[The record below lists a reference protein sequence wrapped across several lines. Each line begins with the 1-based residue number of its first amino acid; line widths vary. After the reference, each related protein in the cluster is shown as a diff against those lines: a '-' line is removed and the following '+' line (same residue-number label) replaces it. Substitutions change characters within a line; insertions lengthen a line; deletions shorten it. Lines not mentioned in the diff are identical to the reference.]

1 LVGIAVLIL
10 NFTGPMDNKLDTH
23 IESLIF
29 VAQQPVRRE
38 DIRYNLENAL
48 QVKIDPDDID
58 AGLLRL
64 QEKYWDDNFAIEIV
78 EVAEGFQFVTKG
90 AYHHVVGHY
99 LKQLTKRRLSKV
111 ALETLAIIAYRQPVS
126 RAEIEQIRGVNAD
139 YAIDKLLEKE
149 LIEIV
154 GRSTGPGK
162 PLLYST
168 SGKFMDYFG
177 LKSMDDLPQL
187 KEFQMPVEE
196 IGEPTPLEE
205 VVPFD
210 FKENGEGQVSHA
222 DESE

>member
-1 LVGIAVLIL
+1 
-10 NFTGPMDNKLDTH
+10 MENKLDTH

-29 VAQQPVRRE
+29 VAQQPVKRE
-38 DIRYNLENAL
+38 EIRYNLENAL
-48 QVKIDPDDID
+48 QVKIDPDDLD
-58 AGLLRL
+58 AALSRLL
-64 QEKYWDDNFAIEIV
+64 EKYWDDNFAIEIV

-90 AYHHVVGHY
+90 AYHHVAGHY

-111 ALETLAIIAYRQPVS
+111 ALETLAIVAYRQPVS

-154 GRSTGPGK
+154 GRSPGPGK
-162 PLLYST
+162 PLLYAT

-177 LKSMDDLPQL
+177 LKSMEDLPQL
-187 KEFQMPVEE
+187 KEFQMASEE
-196 IGEPTPLEE
+196 IGEPSSLEE
-205 VVPFD
+205 VVSYD
-210 FKENGEGQVSHA
+210 FPQNDENHNGSPT

>member
-1 LVGIAVLIL
+1 MA
-10 NFTGPMDNKLDTH
+10 NFALPMVEQIDTH

-29 VAQQPVRRE
+29 VAQQPVKRE

-48 QVKIDPDDID
+48 QVTIDEDSID
-58 AGLLRL
+58 EALTRL

-90 AYHHVVGHY
+90 AYHHIVGSF
-99 LKQLTKRRLSKV
+99 LKQLTKRRLSRV
-111 ALETLAIIAYRQPVS
+111 ALETLAIIAYKQPVS
-126 RAEIEQIRGVNAD
+126 RSEIEQIRGVNAD

-149 LIEIV
+149 MIEIA

-162 PLLYST
+162 PLLYTT

-177 LKSMDDLPQL
+177 LKSIEDLPQL
-187 KEFQMPVEE
+187 KEFQVPDEE
-196 IGEPTPLEE
+196 IGEQSNLEE
-205 VVPFD
+205 VVSISPPSDGDQPSSEIFPT
-210 FKENGEGQVSHA
+210 

>member
-1 LVGIAVLIL
+1 VVGIAVLIL

-177 LKSMDDLPQL
+177 LKSIDDLPQL

-210 FKENGEGQVSHA
+210 FKENGEGQVSHS

>member
-1 LVGIAVLIL
+1 MVER
-10 NFTGPMDNKLDTH
+10 LDTH

-29 VAQQPVRRE
+29 VAQQPVKRE
-38 DIRYNLENAL
+38 DVKYNLENAL
-48 QVKIDPDDID
+48 QVTIDEASID
-58 AGLLRL
+58 EALLRL

-90 AYHHVVGHY
+90 AYHHIVGVY

-149 LIEIV
+149 LIEIA

-162 PLLYST
+162 PLMYRT

-177 LKSMDDLPQL
+177 LRSIEDLPQL
-187 KEFQMPVEE
+187 KEFQIPVDE
-196 IGEPTPLEE
+196 IGEPSALEE
-205 VVPFD
+205 VVSFQLPQH
-210 FKENGEGQVSHA
+210 ENDGSQQLLPA

>member
-1 LVGIAVLIL
+1 ME
-10 NFTGPMDNKLDTH
+10 NRLDTH
-23 IESLIF
+23 IECLIF
-29 VAQQPVRRE
+29 VAQQPVKRE

-48 QVKIDPDDID
+48 QVKIEPQDIED
-58 AGLLRL
+58 ALVRL
-64 QEKYWDDNFAIEIV
+64 VEKYWDDNFAIEIV

-90 AYHHVVGHY
+90 AYHHVAGHY

-162 PLLYST
+162 PLLYAASP
-168 SGKFMDYFG
+168 KFMDYFG

-187 KEFQMPVEE
+187 KEFQAASEE
-196 IGEPTPLEE
+196 IGEPSSLEE
-205 VVPFD
+205 VVSYD
-210 FKENGEGQVSHA
+210 SLGGQKEGIFLASA
-222 DESE
+222 TDESE

>member
-1 LVGIAVLIL
+1 ME
-10 NFTGPMDNKLDTH
+10 NRLDTH
-23 IESLIF
+23 IECLIF
-29 VAQQPVRRE
+29 VAQQPVKRE

-48 QVKIDPDDID
+48 QVKIDPQDIED
-58 AGLLRL
+58 ALGRL
-64 QEKYWDDNFAIEIV
+64 VEKYWDDNFAIEIV

-90 AYHHVVGHY
+90 AYHHVAGHY

-111 ALETLAIIAYRQPVS
+111 ALETLAIIAYKQPVS

-162 PLLYST
+162 PLLYSA
-168 SGKFMDYFG
+168 SPKFMDYFG

-187 KEFQMPVEE
+187 KEFQAASEE
-196 IGEPTPLEE
+196 IGEPSSLEE
-205 VVPFD
+205 VVSYDSGNFQ
-210 FKENGEGQVSHA
+210 NGENLIAAGS

>member
-1 LVGIAVLIL
+1 MVER
-10 NFTGPMDNKLDTH
+10 LDTH

-29 VAQQPVRRE
+29 VAQQPVKRE

-48 QVKIDPDDID
+48 QVTIDDTSVDE
-58 AGLLRL
+58 ALSRL

-90 AYHHVVGHY
+90 AYHHVVGSY

-126 RAEIEQIRGVNAD
+126 RSELEQIRGVNAD

-149 LIEIV
+149 LIEIA

-162 PLLYST
+162 PLLYAT

-177 LKSMDDLPQL
+177 LRSIEDLPQL
-187 KEFQMPVEE
+187 KEFQVPVEE
-196 IGEPTPLEE
+196 IGEPSSLEE
-205 VVPFD
+205 VVTFELPQA
-210 FKENGEGQVSHA
+210 ENDGNGHLPPT

>member
-1 LVGIAVLIL
+1 MVER
-10 NFTGPMDNKLDTH
+10 LDTH

-29 VAQQPVRRE
+29 VAQQPVKRE

-48 QVKIDPDDID
+48 QVTIDELSVDE
-58 AGLLRL
+58 ALSRL

-90 AYHHVVGHY
+90 AYHHVVGSY

-126 RAEIEQIRGVNAD
+126 RAELEQIRGVNAD

-149 LIEIV
+149 LIEIA

-162 PLLYST
+162 PLLYAT

-177 LKSMDDLPQL
+177 LRSIEDLPQL
-187 KEFQMPVEE
+187 KEFQVPVEE
-196 IGEPTPLEE
+196 IGEPSALEE
-205 VVPFD
+205 VVSFELPQAENE
-210 FKENGEGQVSHA
+210 ENGHLSRT

>member
-1 LVGIAVLIL
+1 
-10 NFTGPMDNKLDTH
+10 MDNKLDTH

-58 AGLLRL
+58 AGLTRL

-162 PLLYST
+162 PLLYSA

-187 KEFQMPVEE
+187 KEFQMAAEE

-205 VVPFD
+205 IVPF
-210 FKENGEGQVSHA
+210 EYQGNGEGQLSHA

>member
-1 LVGIAVLIL
+1 ME
-10 NFTGPMDNKLDTH
+10 NRLDTY

-29 VAQQPVRRE
+29 VAQQPVKRE

-48 QVKIDPDDID
+48 QVKINSEEID
-58 AGLLRL
+58 EALVRL

-90 AYHHVVGHY
+90 AFHHIAGHY

-139 YAIDKLLEKE
+139 YAIEKLLEKE

-154 GRSTGPGK
+154 GRSSGPGK
-162 PLLYST
+162 PLLYSA
-168 SGKFMDYFG
+168 SPKFMDYFG
-177 LKSMDDLPQL
+177 LRSMEDLPQL
-187 KEFQMPVEE
+187 KEFQVATEE
-196 IGEPTPLEE
+196 IGEPSPLDE
-205 VVPFD
+205 VVSYD
-210 FKENGEGQVSHA
+210 SSESHNGESGVLYPG

>member
-1 LVGIAVLIL
+1 MVER
-10 NFTGPMDNKLDTH
+10 LDTH
-23 IESLIF
+23 IETLIF
-29 VAQQPVRRE
+29 VAQQPVKRE

-48 QVKIDPDDID
+48 QVKIDEESVDE
-58 AGLLRL
+58 ALSRL

-90 AYHHVVGHY
+90 AYHHIAGHY

-126 RAEIEQIRGVNAD
+126 RTEIEQIRGVNAD

-149 LIEIV
+149 LIEIA

-162 PLLYST
+162 PLLYTT
-168 SGKFMDYFG
+168 SAKFMDYFG
-177 LKSMDDLPQL
+177 LRSMDDMPQL
-187 KEFQMPVEE
+187 KEFQVPVDS
-196 IGEPTPLEE
+196 IGEPSALEE
-205 VVPFD
+205 VVTIEPLFSGNGD
-210 FKENGEGQVSHA
+210 SAKELHS

>member
-1 LVGIAVLIL
+1 MVER
-10 NFTGPMDNKLDTH
+10 LDTH

-29 VAQQPVRRE
+29 VAQQPVKRE

-48 QVKIDPDDID
+48 QVTIDDISVD
-58 AGLLRL
+58 EALTRL

-90 AYHHVVGHY
+90 AYHHVVGSY

-126 RAEIEQIRGVNAD
+126 RAELEQIRGVNAD

-149 LIEIV
+149 LIEIA

-162 PLLYST
+162 PLLYAT

-177 LKSMDDLPQL
+177 LRSIEDLPQL
-187 KEFQMPVEE
+187 KEFQVPVEE
-196 IGEPTPLEE
+196 IGEPSSLEE
-205 VVPFD
+205 VVTFELPQV
-210 FKENGEGQVSHA
+210 ENDGNGHLPPS

>member
-1 LVGIAVLIL
+1 MVER
-10 NFTGPMDNKLDTH
+10 LDTH

-29 VAQQPVRRE
+29 VAQQPVKRE
-38 DIRYNLENAL
+38 EIKYNLENAL
-48 QVKIDPDDID
+48 QITVDEASVDES
-58 AGLLRL
+58 LHRL

-78 EVAEGFQFVTKG
+78 EVADGFQFVTKG
-90 AYHHVVGHY
+90 AYHHIAGAY

-149 LIEIV
+149 LIEIA

-162 PLLYST
+162 PLLYAT

-177 LKSMDDLPQL
+177 LRSIQDLPQL
-187 KEFQMPVEE
+187 KEFQSSADQ
-196 IGEPTPLEE
+196 IGEPSPLEE
-205 VVPFD
+205 VVSFELPSND
-210 FKENGEGQVSHA
+210 HDGEREVLPI

>member
-1 LVGIAVLIL
+1 ME
-10 NFTGPMDNKLDTH
+10 TKLDTY

-29 VAQQPVRRE
+29 VAQQPVRKE
-38 DIRYNLENAL
+38 DIKYNLENAL
-48 QVKIDPDDID
+48 QVKIDPDEID
-58 AGLLRL
+58 TALIRL

-90 AYHHVVGHY
+90 AYHHVAGHY
-99 LKQLTKRRLSKV
+99 LRRLTKRRLSKV

-139 YAIDKLLEKE
+139 YAIDKLIEKE
-149 LIEIV
+149 LIEII

-177 LKSMDDLPQL
+177 LKSMDDMPQL
-187 KEFQMPVEE
+187 KEFIIAGEE
-196 IGEPTPLEE
+196 IGEPAPLEE
-205 VVPFD
+205 VVSYNFP
-210 FKENGEGQVSHA
+210 ENGGSHHLTPT